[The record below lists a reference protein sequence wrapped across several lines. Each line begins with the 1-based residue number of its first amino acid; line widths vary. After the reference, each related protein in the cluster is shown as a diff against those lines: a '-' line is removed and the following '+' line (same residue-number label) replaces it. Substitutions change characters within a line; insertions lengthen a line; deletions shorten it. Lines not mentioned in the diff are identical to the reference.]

1 MPIQAMSKK
10 DFQDYTSSGGHAEY
24 VSFLKSANV
33 GAGGK
38 LTLKEEGVSR
48 QTIKNRLNTA
58 AKITGRKIK
67 FYRSPAT
74 EAVFQVVE

>member
-10 DFQDYTSSGGHAEY
+10 DFQNHTSSAGYPEY
-24 VSFLKSANV
+24 IAFLRSAKV
-33 GAGGK
+33 GEGGK
-38 LTLKEEGVSR
+38 LTLTEEGVSR

-67 FYRSPAT
+67 FYRSPA
-74 EAVFQVVE
+74 EKVVFQVVE